1 MKKYFERLPIMR
13 GFRGL
18 FGSQPVSPPAVSI
31 QNPALNIHCSEFE
44 VNNWIVSEF
53 VMGTLVPIVGV
64 HPFPLNE
71 LVLMV
76 SAVCRF
82 RPDHIVEWGTHL
94 GKSARIFH
102 ETSKRFGLDMEIH
115 SVDLPDDIVHQE
127 HPGQER
133 GILVK
138 GLSGIHLHQ
147 GDGLTVCLEVH
158 NRIGKPSKTLV
169 FIDGDHNHDS
179 VKRELTGVMMHMPEA
194 NILLHDTF
202 FQSAESGYNIG
213 PYQAIAEVMAAT
225 PGRYRMLS
233 TQTGLPGMT
242 LLYQLPHF
250 KVSVL

>member
-1 MKKYFERLPIMR
+1 MNSFC
-13 GFRGL
+13 GFLGL
-18 FGSQPVSPPAVSI
+18 KPKSLQGKGQDPAMNV
-31 QNPALNIHCSEFE
+31 NCSEFE

-53 VMGTLVPIVGV
+53 VVGTLVPIVGV

-76 SAVCRF
+76 SAVCRLK
-82 RPDHIVEWGTHL
+82 PDHIVEWGTHL
-94 GKSARIFH
+94 GKSARIFY
-102 ETSKRFGLDMEIH
+102 ETSKRFGLEMEIH
-115 SVDLPDDIVHQE
+115 SVDLPDDIGHQE

-147 GDGLTVCLEVH
+147 GDGLTVCLEIH
-158 NRIGKPSKTLV
+158 NRIGSPSKTLV

-213 PYQAIAEVMAAT
+213 PYQAIAEAMVAT
-225 PGRYRMLS
+225 PGRYRILS

-242 LLYQLPHF
+242 LLYQAPQP